1 MNAQPSAIYDANGTL
16 ITVLA
21 EENRQNVAFEQI
33 PRSLQDAVVAIED
46 ARFWTHNGV
55 DPRAILRAAGRNA
68 EAGSVAEGGS
78 TITQQYVKI
87 ALLTPE
93 QTLGRKME
101 EATTA
106 LALERNYSKQLILE
120 LYLNTIYFGNGAYGV
135 GAAVEEY
142 FGVEVQDL
150 TLEQSALLAGII
162 QAPSRHDPRINP
174 EGALERRNLVI
185 GEMLEQN
192 LITAQ
197 QADQARATPITL
209 APERPA
215 PTTRH
220 YAAPHFVDEVKAWL
234 LNDSD
239 ALGETRAERRQAL
252 LRGGLRIE
260 TTIDLDLQAKAEQA
274 VSAVLPGQGDGPPDP
289 RCSPGVGRSPLR
301 VRAGHGRWVRLLGH
315 PLLSSGEPGSR

>member
-1 MNAQPSAIYDANGTL
+1 MALPVNAQPSAIYDANGTL

-106 LALERNYSKQLILE
+106 LALERNYSKQLIPRALSE
-120 LYLNTIYFGNGAYGV
+120 HDLLRQRRLRRRCRRRGVLRCRGAGPDTRTV
-135 GAAVEEY
+135 GAARRDHPGAVASRP
-142 FGVEVQDL
+142 
-150 TLEQSALLAGII
+150 THQSRGRAA
-162 QAPSRHDPRINP
+162 S
-174 EGALERRNLVI
+174 GA
-185 GEMLEQN
+185 
-192 LITAQ
+192 T
-197 QADQARATPITL
+197 
-209 APERPA
+209 
-215 PTTRH
+215 
-220 YAAPHFVDEVKAWL
+220 W
-234 LNDSD
+234 
-239 ALGETRAERRQAL
+239 
-252 LRGGLRIE
+252 
-260 TTIDLDLQAKAEQA
+260 
-274 VSAVLPGQGDGPPDP
+274 
-289 RCSPGVGRSPLR
+289 
-301 VRAGHGRWVRLLGH
+301 
-315 PLLSSGEPGSR
+315 